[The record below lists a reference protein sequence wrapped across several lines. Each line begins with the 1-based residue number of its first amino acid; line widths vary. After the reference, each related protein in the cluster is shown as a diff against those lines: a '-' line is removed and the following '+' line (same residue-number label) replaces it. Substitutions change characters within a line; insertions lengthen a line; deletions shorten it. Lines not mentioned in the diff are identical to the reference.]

1 MPLGPRPQFKI
12 IGYPFLVALLLD
24 LYSLI
29 PEQLVCRLPFQVSIP
44 NLFDRDLNMVKQN
57 LKKCVTFYQQLT
69 PHCKV
74 VQQHSIFKVKCGS
87 CLNNFAQN
95 TRTWLHWQKS
105 STFKQPYTWLCVK
118 HFRSLKLL
126 PLYKQIHINKL
137 CASNLFLQCLN

>member
-24 LYSLI
+24 LYSPI
-29 PEQLVCRLPFQVSIP
+29 PEQLVCHLPFQMSIP

-74 VQQHSIFKVKCGS
+74 VQQHSIFKVKCDS

-105 STFKQPYTWLCVK
+105 STFVLSTLGLLNYYP
-118 HFRSLKLL
+118 FINRSISISSVHLTSF
-126 PLYKQIHINKL
+126 YS
-137 CASNLFLQCLN
+137 A

>member
-24 LYSLI
+24 LYSPI
-29 PEQLVCRLPFQVSIP
+29 PEQLVCHLPFQMSIP

-57 LKKCVTFYQQLT
+57 LKKCVTLYQQLT

-74 VQQHSIFKVKCGS
+74 VQQHSIFKVKCDS

-95 TRTWLHWQKS
+95 TRTWLRWQKS
-105 STFKQPYTWLCVK
+105 STLVLSTLGLLNYYPFIN
-118 HFRSLKLL
+118 RSISISSVHLISF
-126 PLYKQIHINKL
+126 YS
-137 CASNLFLQCLN
+137 A